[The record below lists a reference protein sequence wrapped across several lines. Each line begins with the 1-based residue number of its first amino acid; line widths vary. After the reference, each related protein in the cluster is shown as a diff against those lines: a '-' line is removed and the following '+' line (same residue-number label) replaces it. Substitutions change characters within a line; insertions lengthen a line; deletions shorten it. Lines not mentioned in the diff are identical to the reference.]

1 MSAILKPRLQRRN
14 GLEDAYLSMLPASVS
29 RRGNAG
35 VPTQDPHLSA
45 LQQSR
50 LRHVSMH
57 VYRERS
63 VINMAELWSA
73 YRTIATVLWM
83 REYAKRYL

>member
-1 MSAILKPRLQRRN
+1 MSAVSKSRLQRRN
-14 GLEDAYLSMLPASVS
+14 GLEDAYLSMLPAAAN

-35 VPTQDPHLSA
+35 LPTQDIHLNP

-63 VINMAELWSA
+63 VIQLASVWQTLSYAIWW
-73 YRTIATVLWM
+73 RVLIE
-83 REYAKRYL
+83 RRG